1 MVRLATIE
9 GRGPVD
15 LAWVESRMAEVCQ
28 RIGEDLLAGKL
39 SDWSDF
45 FLTTEID
52 RRMIDR
58 RMIDRRM
65 VARNQRL
72 RVLSAHESADILV
85 DVIIS
90 FGVLYI

>member
-1 MVRLATIE
+1 VKTSWQ
-9 GRGPVD
+9 GNY
-15 LAWVESRMAEVCQ
+15 Q
-28 RIGEDLLAGKL
+28 IGAIF
-39 SDWSDF
+39 S
-45 FLTTEID
+45 LTTEID